1 MGFEIHDILSVCVH
15 STKKVSWLLDQ
26 WSRCRPATSHHVYGT
41 SDPMLQLPELVR
53 SAVEEVSWPENKD
66 PKENENQLSKTSERR
81 AIRVER
87 VLDTNSLDPGS
98 CSDLSYIVETST
110 SDTTDSSLA
119 TIAPKDH
126 TSELF
131 SSLLCL
137 EPHRIAD
144 CAVPGSSRG

>member
-1 MGFEIHDILSVCVH
+1 
-15 STKKVSWLLDQ
+15 
-26 WSRCRPATSHHVYGT
+26 
-41 SDPMLQLPELVR
+41 MLQLPELVR